1 MAVQPIPPSSRQ
13 NDIADA
19 GSRLEAEAEHRRGM
33 PRLGEAVFVAPP
45 PQGASL
51 WKARLDFSQ
60 EAPKPAKHRFL
71 GGQIKPAKAS
81 KQPYNRGG
89 RGVLGE
95 WPL

>member
-1 MAVQPIPPSSRQ
+1 MTVQPFPPSSTQ
-13 NDIADA
+13 NDVADA
-19 GSRLEAEAEHRRGM
+19 VSGRAAEAEHRRGT

-51 WKARLDFSQ
+51 GKARLDFSQ

-71 GGQIKPAKAS
+71 EGQIKPAKAS

-95 WPL
+95 GPL